1 MKLRIVYIE
10 LDFLQRFTEKLM
22 SIPFEKQQCWH
33 NTFSFIAKSQIV
45 LNASKEDVGK
55 VLAANKIV
63 FNLYKRTS
71 EGNNNGA
78 HRWKYNSDTAFPN
91 MEMCSASTVTE
102 DMLSSITMFL
112 TTKDKVVCNRVM
124 KKTGILAYNIDTILD
139 SDFLFNDCGTSL
151 PDGKRQLNGWKSIL
165 DQKGIN
171 VCNSLIIIDNYLLQS
186 NTNQNYASKSVN
198 EKIDHNLI
206 PILDA
211 LLPKKIDVPFQITL
225 FAIEGH
231 NPFDTLAQS
240 LKDKIKSL
248 RGGEVKINLQIC
260 KCTKEFHDRVLI
272 TNNIWISSG
281 MGFDLFGS
289 KGFHINRPT
298 SISILFPYIQTSAPW
313 VEKAYADMLEYA
325 KDVSKNIK
333 YGDEF
338 ENRLMV

>member
-1 MKLRIVYIE
+1 MKQRVVYIE

-22 SIPFEKQQCWH
+22 SIPFEKQQCWY

-55 VLAANKIV
+55 VLATNKIV

-78 HRWKYNSDTAFPN
+78 HRWKYNSDMDFPS
-91 MEMCSASTVTE
+91 MEMCSASTLTE

-112 TTKDKVVCNRVM
+112 TTKDKIVCNRVM

-151 PDGKRQLNGWKSIL
+151 PDDKRQLNGWKSIL

-171 VCNSLIIIDNYLLQS
+171 VCNSIILIDNYLLQS
-186 NTNQNYASKSVN
+186 NANQNYASKSVS
-198 EKIDHNLI
+198 EKIDNNLI

-225 FAIEGH
+225 FAIEGS

-248 RGGEVKINLQIC
+248 RGGDVKINLQIC
-260 KCTKEFHDRVLI
+260 KCKKEFHDRVLI

-281 MGFDLFGS
+281 MGFDLFNA
-289 KGFHINRPT
+289 KGFHVNKPT
-298 SISILFPYIQTSAPW
+298 SISILFPYIQSSVPW
-313 VEKAYADMLEYA
+313 VEKAYADMLGYA
-325 KDVSKNIK
+325 KGVSKNIK
-333 YGDEF
+333 YGDDF
-338 ENRLMV
+338 ENRLL

>member
-1 MKLRIVYIE
+1 
-10 LDFLQRFTEKLM
+10 M